1 MSCIFIAVHTNGER
15 DEGGSV
21 LIVKGFMPSQ
31 HSLHF
36 MYCLL
41 TLAVAA
47 VAIYINGSSKEMSQQ
62 PLGGDERIA
71 NLKCGR
77 EIKMQTPRFVE
88 N

>member
-1 MSCIFIAVHTNGER
+1 MSCIFIAMSSIGER

-21 LIVKGFMPSQ
+21 LVVKGFMPSQ

-47 VAIYINGSSKEMSQQ
+47 EAIHINRSSKEMGQQ
-62 PLGGDERIA
+62 PLGVDKRIA
-71 NLKCGR
+71 NLKLG
-77 EIKMQTPRFVE
+77 EKSKPRPPG
-88 N
+88 